1 MHVDEPNLNWP
12 TWWRYTLVA
21 LLTIILCSCQASPHE
36 AKAAEPVRI
45 ENKHIAEVAPEN
57 WTTPRKLPPTESR
70 QLRALSSE
78 QISTSRPLTSKE
90 VAAGWATPASCN
102 CACCGGGD
110 ADCAPA
116 QLCPEEAIIGPGDE
130 YLCDGGDFGL
140 PAAVRADWSV
150 DGLEQEDAI
159 AHYDTLDGRVVVTPS
174 NRVCIYAPRF
184 AAVRRVENPLLHE
197 RRQLIDVALEETT
210 PVNSM
215 DAQPVVASTQRTG
228 VAINLGQR
236 PPSLFRGREQA
247 TEYVQVVAPGEFYN
261 TLGAYANLEIIRTGE
276 IVGSEQ
282 PIIKRC
288 VQAAVAWNG
297 DQAAQV
303 VFANHQAVA
312 VVGLKQPGVVYQTD
326 EPGDPRLRLVKLAS
340 KSNALPG
347 EEVEFT
353 LRFDSIGGQTIGNVT
368 IIDNLTTRLEY
379 VPDTAKS
386 TVPANFSSVSNG
398 AGSTV
403 LRWEII
409 DPVKPGEGGVLQFK
423 CRVK

>member
-1 MHVDEPNLNWP
+1 MHVDAPNFSWP
-12 TWWRYTLVA
+12 DWWRYTLVA
-21 LLTIILCSCQASPHE
+21 LITIILCSCQASPPE
-36 AKAAEPVRI
+36 VKAAEPVRI
-45 ENKHIAEVAPEN
+45 DNQHFSEVASKN
-57 WTTPRKLPPTESR
+57 WSTPRRLPVANSR
-70 QLRALSSE
+70 EVRALSSK
-78 QISTSRPLTSKE
+78 QVNSGRPLTAKE
-90 VAAGWATPASCN
+90 VADGWATPASCN
-102 CACCGGGD
+102 GAYCGGGD
-110 ADCAPA
+110 ACGGP
-116 QLCPEEAIIGPGDE
+116 QLCPDEEIIGPGDE

-159 AHYDTLDGRVVVTPS
+159 AHYDTVDGRVVVTPS

-184 AAVRRVENPLLHE
+184 AAVRRVENPLAHE

-210 PVNSM
+210 PVNSI
-215 DAQPVVASTQRTG
+215 DNQPVVASTQRTG
-228 VAINLGQR
+228 VAISLGQR

-261 TLGAYANLEIIRTGE
+261 TLGPYANLEIVRTGE
-276 IVGSEQ
+276 VVGSEQ
-282 PIIKRC
+282 PILKRC
-288 VQAAVAWNG
+288 VQAAIAWNG

-303 VFANHQAVA
+303 VFSNRQAVA
-312 VVGLKQPGVVYQTD
+312 VVGLKQPGVVYEID
-326 EPGDPRLRLVKLAS
+326 EPGDPRLRLIKLAS

-353 LRFDSIGGQTIGNVT
+353 LRFDSIGDQTVGNVT

-379 VPDTAKS
+379 VPNTAKS

-409 DPVKPGEGGVLQFK
+409 NPLKPGEGGVLQFR
-423 CRVK
+423 CRVQ